1 MVGELVVRFLV
12 GGALVS
18 VFALLG
24 DLFEPKSFGGL
35 FGAAPSV
42 AIATLALT
50 IHAHGA
56 AYAAVEAR
64 SMVIGALALCAYS
77 SWVSWSLHRRKGRVG
92 PAVFLAFVP
101 WFAVVALGWTLGLGA
116 AR

>member
-1 MVGELVVRFLV
+1 MWGEILVRFLV
-12 GGALVS
+12 GGAMVS
-18 VFALLG
+18 LFALLG

-50 IHAHGA
+50 IHTRGA

-64 SMVIGALALCAYS
+64 SMVLGAIALLDYALS
-77 SWVSWSLHRRKGRVG
+77 ISWSLHRTKRKVAS
-92 PAVFLAFVP
+92 AVFVALVP
-101 WFAVVALGWTLGLGA
+101 WLLVAAIGWRVVLGGP
-116 AR
+116 R

>member
-1 MVGELVVRFLV
+1 MWELLVRFLI
-12 GGALVS
+12 GGAFVA

-50 IHAHGA
+50 VHSHGP
-56 AYAAVEAR
+56 AYAAIEAR
-64 SMVIGALALCAYS
+64 SMAVGAVALFAYAA
-77 SWVSWSLHRRKGRVG
+77 WVTWWLHRRKGRVG
-92 PAVFLAFVP
+92 PTVFTAFLP
-101 WFAVVALGWTLGLGA
+101 WLAVVGLGWALA
-116 AR
+116 QAVVR

>member
-1 MVGELVVRFLV
+1 MVGELLIRFLV

-24 DLFEPKSFGGL
+24 DLFEPKSFSGL

-56 AYAAVEAR
+56 AYASTEAR
-64 SMVIGALALCAYS
+64 SMTIGALALFAYAAS
-77 SWVSWSLHRRKGRVG
+77 VSWSLQRRKGRVG
-92 PAVFLAFVP
+92 PVVFAAFIS
-101 WFAVVALGWTLGLGA
+101 WVVVVGLGWMATASL